1 MNGSSAIGTGS
12 DAVQNAQ
19 LGINRGMAN
28 LSRDAQVI
36 AHESVAQGSVA
47 QGNDNAT
54 IGALVD
60 AQQQKLSVEASARAL
75 SIVDETLGTL
85 LDIKA

>member
-1 MNGSSAIGTGS
+1 MNSLSAIGSGS

-19 LGINRGMAN
+19 LGISRGMTN
-28 LSRDAQVI
+28 LARDAQVI
-36 AHESVAQGSVA
+36 AHGSVA
-47 QGNDNAT
+47 PDDGDAM

-60 AQQQKLSVEASARAL
+60 AQQQRLSVEASARAL
-75 SIVDETLGTL
+75 SIADSTLGAL